1 MLTVITLLMTNSSL
15 PEPQEEAL
23 IQEMEKLEDAVRAS
37 TVSTPMKIVRG
48 FLYGMSSTLGAVVT
62 VAILIPILAYFL
74 KNIQWIPLIGTFVE
88 RVSEYMK

>member
-1 MLTVITLLMTNSSL
+1 MKPSSSL

-48 FLYGMSSTLGAVVT
+48 FLYGMSSTLGALVT

-74 KNIQWIPLIGTFVE
+74 KNIQWIPLIGSFVE

>member
-1 MLTVITLLMTNSSL
+1 M
-15 PEPQEEAL
+15 EEL
-23 IQEMEKLEDAVRAS
+23 KDAVRAS
-37 TVSTPMKIVRG
+37 TISTPMKIVRG
-48 FLYGMSSTLGAVVT
+48 FLYGISSTLGALVT

>member
-1 MLTVITLLMTNSSL
+1 MTPNSSL

-23 IQEMEKLEDAVRAS
+23 IHEMEQLEDAVRAS
-37 TVSTPMKIVRG
+37 TISTPMKIVRG
-48 FLYGMSSTLGAVVT
+48 FLYGISSTLGALVT